1 MIKRIVLNKVAT
13 FKEKAEINPR
23 KVNFLYGSNGSGKT
37 SLSKVLSNPKV
48 YPESVVELDELSES
62 ETLVYN
68 KDFVDMNFDETS
80 KVKGIF
86 TLGKEANEA
95 NEKIIEKELLSNK
108 IKEEIIDKSKKINAI
123 ESSLK
128 ANKEEFIEFT
138 WKFRGTYGKIFSQ
151 VFAGHLSS
159 KEKFMEYCLTLKDK
173 VSKND
178 KIIKSFDHLE
188 LDYTK
193 FYSNTP
199 EQVDELKIIDFEK
212 TIIDHPGHKI
222 MQESIKGN
230 EELEISKLI
239 NKLDNSEW
247 VFEGLKHS
255 HNSGDK
261 CPFCQQDINDKIIS
275 SLRELF
281 NDEYTKKLDKIRSYY
296 ELIREITLKMEG
308 YSEEVTVKYSS
319 NFDIT
324 RLSLSFER
332 VKKILGTLLLD
343 INNKLIKP
351 SEVYVTPDFSDF
363 RNLGKEL
370 STLAN
375 NIKEW
380 NAKVVG
386 IKAEKE
392 NIKNTILAN
401 LSNEIDDVRNR
412 YIKKNDGLI
421 KSKKQF
427 EDEILELKSN
437 LKELSQEIQVIR
449 TEMSGIS
456 NSINE
461 INSLLNKF
469 GFTGFLLK
477 EYDEYHYEIVRP
489 DGTIVGRTLS
499 EGEQRFIS
507 FLYFYQ
513 LIKGTHDSSG
523 LKKDRII
530 VIDDPISSLDSNILF
545 IVSTLTKNLIND
557 CLRNKNG
564 IRQIFILTHNV
575 YFYGEV
581 TFKPAR
587 IEKEIAFKKTNTLY
601 GIVKKHSNTSSL
613 REFDENPIK
622 TLYQLLWDEIK
633 DLEDSKGVNGKSVV
647 FNTMRRILEYYFNII
662 GELKYDELIEKFKDD
677 EQKELATSLISVINQ
692 NSHGI
697 TDDFSIIMDEE
708 MVAKYANVF
717 KEIFILT
724 GHESHYN
731 MMMKIEA

>member
-1 MIKRIVLNKVAT
+1 MIKKIVVNKVAT
-13 FKEKAEINPR
+13 FNEKAEINPR

-37 SLSKVLSNPKV
+37 SLSKVLSNLEV

-62 ETLVYN
+62 EILVYN
-68 KDFVDMNFDETS
+68 KDFVDMNFNETS

-86 TLGKEANEA
+86 TLGKEAHEA
-95 NEKIIEKELLSNK
+95 NEKIIEKELLSNN
-108 IKEEIIDKSKKINAI
+108 IKEEIKDKNIKINAI

-128 ANKEEFIEFT
+128 VNKEEFMEFT
-138 WKFRGTYGKIFSQ
+138 WKFRGTYGKIFSL
-151 VFAGHLSS
+151 VFAGYLSS
-159 KEKFMEYCLTLKDK
+159 KEKFMEYCLTLRDK
-173 VSKND
+173 VSKDD
-178 KIIKSFDHLE
+178 KVIKSLE
-188 LDYTK
+188 QLEINYTK

-199 EQVDELKIIDFEK
+199 EQVEELKILDFV
-212 TIIDHPGHKI
+212 TNIINHPGYKI

-281 NDEYTKKLDKIRSYY
+281 SDEYTKKLDKIRYYY
-296 ELIREITLKMEG
+296 ELIKEVTSKLEV
-308 YSEEVTVKYSS
+308 YSEEVIVKYSS
-319 NFDIT
+319 SFDIT

-332 VKKILGTLLLD
+332 VKKILGALLLD

-351 SEVYVTPDFSDF
+351 SEVYGTPDLADFS
-363 RNLGKEL
+363 NLKNEL

-375 NIKEW
+375 SIKEW
-380 NAKVVG
+380 NAKVMG

-392 NIKNTILAN
+392 NIKNSILAN
-401 LSNEIDDVRNR
+401 LSSEIDDVRNT
-412 YIKKNDGLI
+412 YLKKNDGLI
-421 KSKKQF
+421 RRKKQL
-427 EDEILELKSN
+427 EDEISELDSN
-437 LKELSQEIQVIR
+437 LKEIILEIQVIR
-449 TEMSGIS
+449 SEMSGIS

-461 INSLLNKF
+461 INNLLIKF
-469 GFTGFLLK
+469 GFTGYLLK

-489 DGTIVGRTLS
+489 DGTIVGKTLS

-564 IRQIFILTHNV
+564 VKQIFILTHNV

-587 IEKEIAFKKTNTLY
+587 IEKELAFKKTNTLY
-601 GIVKKHSNTSSL
+601 GIVKKNSNTSSL

-633 DLEDSKGVNGKSVV
+633 DLEKSRGVNGKSVV

-662 GELKYDELIEKFKDD
+662 GELKYDELIEKFEDD

-697 TDDFSIIMDEE
+697 TDDFSVIMDEE

-717 KEIFILT
+717 KKVFILS